1 MNRLFLILTGL
12 MLTTNPWA
20 QGPQKINYQI
30 VLHNETNGL
39 IVNTHVGMRL
49 SILAGA
55 ADGDVVYTEI
65 LTPATNENGL
75 ATIEIGGELG
85 FENIDW
91 SAGSYFIKTE
101 TDPSGGTNYTLTET
115 SQILAVPYALYA
127 KTAESYSGTLHEN
140 DPSFQLSAAKTITSA
155 DTASWNNKQDE
166 LVAGRGIIISD
177 NVIRLDTTLFIFDN
191 EGRIVK
197 KP

>member
-1 MNRLFLILTGL
+1 MKKLFSVLTGL
-12 MLTTNPWA
+12 IIAANVWSQP
-20 QGPQKINYQI
+20 PQKMNYQI
-30 VLHNETNGL
+30 VIHNETNEL
-39 IVNTHVGMRL
+39 VVNTKVGMRL
-49 SILAGA
+49 SILKGS
-55 ADGDVVYTEI
+55 ADGEVVYTEN
-65 LTPATNENGL
+65 LNPVTNQNGL
-75 ATIEIGGELG
+75 VTVEIGGETG

-101 TDPSGGTNYTLTET
+101 TDPSGGANYSLSET
-115 SQILAVPYALYA
+115 SQIMTVPYALYA
-127 KTAESYSGTLHEN
+127 KTAEAYSGTFHEN

-177 NVIRLDTTLFIFDN
+177 GVIRLDTTLFILN
-191 EGRIVK
+191 KNGRIVK